1 MKKILISTLLLIFF
15 VPFGVNAE
23 SIKLIDYIEKIAK
36 DNNANLDSV
45 ESIGDTGL
53 AYDGTINNNLRYIGS
68 DPNNYV
74 LFNDEHSEPR
84 NQLQVFFDGDI
95 STNLVRFLNT
105 PFDSES
111 KCLSSLNSLS
121 YLGNDFQ
128 IECKK
133 NADDQ
138 YYIYGHGFVNS
149 FGNHISE
156 EDCILSVKG
165 GGFYKKDGSLPN
177 SIKCLPNG
185 KTQNVGGWRII
196 GVFNNVLD
204 SETQTKK
211 VKIIRYEPIGK
222 YSWDVSPSSINNGY
236 GINEWSQADI
246 MKLLNPGFHD
256 EAKNGS
262 LYWDRKSGNCFSWS
276 EDSVINCDFSNIG
289 IKDQYKDYISNAVY
303 KMGNNQNNIATW
315 LSSFYNVYDYYNME
329 NGETYHSCNDSSNKS
344 CTDSVTR
351 NNTWNGY
358 ITLPYSSD
366 IGFATSGENGNRE
379 VCLKNYN
386 FFATNS
392 NNGWNTHN
400 ECVQNDWMFMFG
412 KSINLL
418 NSINFN
424 TNSTYISSTSGGRM
438 SIISANTQ
446 NEIYP
451 TLYLNPEL
459 YIIEGDGTS
468 DNPYVLS
475 DVKKSSITTVNDSNC
490 GNIFIRTNMASYKD
504 SISFTLEILEGYVLD
519 AIKIIDMDGN
529 IINYKKIGENEYEFT
544 MPDSDVTIS
553 PTYKKIE
560 SVNVPDTLKN
570 PNTGYKLLVT
580 VLIMII
586 TLSIVT
592 FVYKKKESSKI

>member
-1 MKKILISTLLLIFF
+1 M
-15 VPFGVNAE
+15 
-23 SIKLIDYIEKIAK
+23 
-36 DNNANLDSV
+36 
-45 ESIGDTGL
+45 
-53 AYDGTINNNLRYIGS
+53 
-68 DPNNYV
+68 
-74 LFNDEHSEPR
+74 
-84 NQLQVFFDGDI
+84 
-95 STNLVRFLNT
+95 
-105 PFDSES
+105 
-111 KCLSSLNSLS
+111 
-121 YLGNDFQ
+121 
-128 IECKK
+128 
-133 NADDQ
+133 
-138 YYIYGHGFVNS
+138 
-149 FGNHISE
+149 
-156 EDCILSVKG
+156 
-165 GGFYKKDGSLPN
+165 
-177 SIKCLPNG
+177 
-185 KTQNVGGWRII
+185 
-196 GVFNNVLD
+196 
-204 SETQTKK
+204 
-211 VKIIRYEPIGK
+211 
-222 YSWDVSPSSINNGY
+222 
-236 GINEWSQADI
+236 
-246 MKLLNPGFHD
+246 
-256 EAKNGS
+256 
-262 LYWDRKSGNCFSWS
+262 
-276 EDSVINCDFSNIG
+276 
-289 IKDQYKDYISNAVY
+289 
-303 KMGNNQNNIATW
+303 
-315 LSSFYNVYDYYNME
+315 
-329 NGETYHSCNDSSNKS
+329 
-344 CTDSVTR
+344 
-351 NNTWNGY
+351 
-358 ITLPYSSD
+358 
-366 IGFATSGENGNRE
+366 
-379 VCLKNYN
+379 CLKNYN